1 VTRIALAAFGD
12 DLLVGEERGFT
23 GDVRAG
29 VVHLFDG
36 ATGAFIRSYFNPTP
50 RAFELFGNSV
60 AASGNN
66 VLIGALRE
74 AKGRRSGAAYLFD
87 GTTAELTATLL
98 NPARDVSDS
107 FAWDVA
113 AIGNSL
119 LVGSPFQ
126 SSDPNNPLQEGV
138 AYLFQP
144 R

>member
-1 VTRIALAAFGD
+1 
-12 DLLVGEERGFT
+12 
-23 GDVRAG
+23 
-29 VVHLFDG
+29 
-36 ATGAFIRSYFNPTP
+36 
-50 RAFELFGNSV
+50 V
-60 AASGNN
+60 AASGNT
-66 VLIGALRE
+66 VLIGALRNE
-74 AKGRRSGAAYLFD
+74 KGRTSGAAYLFD

-107 FAWDVA
+107 FAQSVA

-126 SSDPNNPLQEGV
+126 SIDPNNPLQEGV